1 VTTGGGVTRGG
12 AQTEG
17 GAVTT
22 GGGVTCG
29 GAQTEGRGGTSGG
42 GVSTGGAQTE
52 GGAETA
58 GGAVSEGG
66 AVTTGGGV
74 TRGGAETAGRGGT
87 GDGTRSVADVE
98 DQVRAPEAV
107 PGSDVALLVSGMM
120 VAPALAAARVLRSA
134 GIATLVLNIPV
145 IKPLDTAS
153 RARSRRRGR
162 PAAQRL
168 INAAWPALDR
178 TGTPRRSSVLRSGQ
192 PLPSTATF
200 FRRDLCKS

>member
-134 GIATLVLNIPV
+134 GNATLVLNIPV
-145 IKPLDTAS
+145 IKPLYTPSNPAPDQRRRARARPDRHSPSLQCAPFPAS
-153 RARSRRRGR
+153 RSH
-162 PAAQRL
+162 
-168 INAAWPALDR
+168 
-178 TGTPRRSSVLRSGQ
+178 PRRHSSAEAYANRKEWL
-192 PLPSTATF
+192 
-200 FRRDLCKS
+200 